1 MPSKWFWSHIKRRT
15 LQSTN
20 AVYAKCEDGF
30 FLFGPAEVY
39 ELSYDPKR
47 GFSNDATERFDYE
60 GWI

>member
-47 GFSNDATERFDYE
+47 GFSNDAT
-60 GWI
+60 